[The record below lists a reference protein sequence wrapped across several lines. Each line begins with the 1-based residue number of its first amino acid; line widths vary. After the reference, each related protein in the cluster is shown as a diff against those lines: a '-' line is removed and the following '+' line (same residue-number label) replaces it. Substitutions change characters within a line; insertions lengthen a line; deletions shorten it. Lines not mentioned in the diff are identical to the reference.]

1 MNEAMLR
8 QLLREAPVPEAEGA
22 ERRGLALVEAAFAE
36 QGLAE
41 PAGRRAPSLPRLAI
55 ALAIATLVA
64 ALLLSPAG
72 AAVRDW
78 VDDVFTA
85 QVTRQGP
92 GLAEIPG
99 GGRLLVQSQAGPWVV
114 QPDGSR
120 RLLGDFEEATWS
132 PRGLFVATVAG
143 DTLSAVE
150 PDGTPRWSLST
161 GAAIADPRW
170 SPANYPFRI
179 AYRSGRGLRVT
190 AADGTGDELIDP
202 SVAPVAPAWS
212 PLGPYLLAYVDAG
225 GGLRIADTESG
236 EIVAS
241 AAAMSGVERIE
252 WASSGLILE
261 ASGSALRV
269 RPATVSKLAQEI
281 ALGPARRLALPPGA
295 VVRDTALEPS
305 GKTIAAVLGVRNRL
319 GPRGLLV
326 LFAGGGGQR
335 RLFNAPGRLSEVAWS
350 PNDERLLIAWPSADQ
365 WLFLPA
371 GGRQEGRSVTG
382 VSTAFAPGEPSA
394 AFPRV
399 EGWCCHAR

>member
-1 MNEAMLR
+1 MNETRLR
-8 QLLREAPVPEAEGA
+8 ELLREAPVPGDEGA
-22 ERRGLALVEAAFAE
+22 QRRGLAVVEAAFAE
-36 QGLAE
+36 RATRE
-41 PAGRRAPSLPRLAI
+41 PASRRAPSLPRLAV
-55 ALAIATLVA
+55 ALAIVTLLA

-85 QVTRQGP
+85 RVSRQGP

-120 RLLGDFEEATWS
+120 RLLGDFEGATWS

-161 GAAIADPRW
+161 GAPVADPRW
-170 SPANYPFRI
+170 SPSGFPYRI

-190 AADGTGDELIDP
+190 AADGTGDRPIDP
-202 SVAPVAPAWS
+202 SIAPVAPAWS
-212 PLGPYLLAYVDAG
+212 PFGPYLLAYVDAG
-225 GGLRIADTESG
+225 GVLRIVNSESG
-236 EIVAS
+236 ETVAS
-241 AAAMSGVERIE
+241 APAVSGVERIE
-252 WASSGLILE
+252 WAASGLILE
-261 ASGSALRV
+261 AARSALRI
-269 RPATVSKLAQEI
+269 RPTTIDKLAGGIE
-281 ALGPARRLALPPGA
+281 LGPARRLALSPGS
-295 VVRDTALEPS
+295 VVRDTALAPS

-319 GPRGLLV
+319 GPRGLLL

-335 RLFNAPGRLSEVAWS
+335 RLFNAPGQLSEVAWS
-350 PNDERLLIAWPSADQ
+350 PNDQRLLIAWPSADQ
-365 WLFLPA
+365 WLFLPT

-382 VSTAFAPGEPSA
+382 VAAAFAPGEPTA
-394 AFPRV
+394 AFPRL

>member
-1 MNEAMLR
+1 MNEARLR
-8 QLLREAPVPEAEGA
+8 ELLREVRVPDGEGA
-22 ERRGLALVEAAFAE
+22 ERRGLAVVEAAFAE
-36 QGLAE
+36 RAVEE
-41 PAGRRAPSLPRLAI
+41 PAGRHAPSLPRLAI
-55 ALAIATLVA
+55 ALAIATLLT

-78 VDDVFTA
+78 VDEVFTA
-85 QVTRQGP
+85 KVSRQGP

-99 GGRLLVQSQAGPWVV
+99 GGRLLVQSQAGPWIV

-120 RLLGDFEEATWS
+120 RLLGDFAEATWS

-143 DTLSAVE
+143 DTLSALE

-161 GAAIADPRW
+161 GALVADPRW
-170 SPANYPFRI
+170 SPTGYPFRI

-190 AADGTGDELIDP
+190 AADGTGDKLIDP

-225 GGLRIADTESG
+225 GALRIADTESG
-236 EIVAS
+236 EILAS
-241 AAAMSGVERIE
+241 AATMSGIERIE

-261 ASGSALRV
+261 ATRSALRV
-269 RPATVSKLAQEI
+269 QPTTITKLGPEI
-281 ALGPARRLALPPGA
+281 EIGPARRLALPPGA
-295 VVRDTALEPS
+295 VVRDSALAPS

-319 GPRGLLV
+319 GPRGLLL

-350 PNDERLLIAWPSADQ
+350 PNDQRLLIAWPSADQ
-365 WLFLPA
+365 WLFLPTGA
-371 GGRQEGRSVTG
+371 RQEGRSVTG
-382 VSTAFAPGEPSA
+382 VSNAFAPGEPSA